1 MNQHQKPHRV
11 KFLRNAALAALVA
24 GGIWYYM
31 QPPAHKASANPQA
44 EILEIGIANA
54 ASYQISMWVLA
65 GSTSD
70 SVPGIAHVV
79 EHLKFK
85 ANDGSGFVAFNAIP
99 GSSSNAATTYD
110 STRYDLYVP
119 PEGVDKALETLSTI
133 VLPMKISEADLKLE
147 KTIVQQELLQR
158 SQSDPDTPFFQAFFA
173 KLYHDLPYEHSP
185 GGTQESVA
193 SVSLKNVLDFDA
205 AHYSGSKVFLS
216 ISGPELSAAHR
227 RTIER
232 VFPGSA
238 IARIS
243 VARNLT
249 MLRDDAE
256 LLQRPV
262 LLPPPTIPLLLAE
275 EISAEKI
282 SPRARSIKMSF
293 AKIISAPT
301 EWKSVVAAGIL
312 RSAVV
317 SRLPDGLHD
326 LISEERQL
334 VQSWS
339 FSVDRLFE
347 GVWQINF
354 SADVENGVDPKDVQ
368 LDLETYLTKLA
379 ETGLSPASFERLKA
393 RNFLVSEW
401 ENAGARANELA
412 DSSLHYGYDK
422 AISYMDSLRNAKIE
436 DVNALLKL
444 LQRPGRVGVALLKP
458 EGVLQ

>member
-1 MNQHQKPHRV
+1 MNQFSNSIFRAV
-11 KFLRNAALAALVA
+11 ILASLVA
-24 GGIWYYM
+24 GGIWYFM
-31 QPPAHKASANPQA
+31 QPPAHRVSANPNA
-44 EILEIGIANA
+44 EILEIGIASA
-54 ASYQISMWVLA
+54 ASYQISMWVPA

-85 ANDGSGFVAFNAIP
+85 ANDGRGFVAFDAIP
-99 GSSSNAATTYD
+99 GSSSNAATSYET
-110 STRYDLYVP
+110 TRYDLNVP
-119 PEGVDKALETLSTI
+119 PEGVEKAMETLSAI
-133 VLPMKISEADLKLE
+133 LLPMKITEADLKLE
-147 KTIVQQELLQR
+147 KAIVQQELLQR
-158 SQSDPDTPFFQAFFA
+158 SQSDPDTPFYQAFYS
-173 KLYHDLPYEHSP
+173 KLYHGLPYENPP
-185 GGTQESVA
+185 GGTQDSVA
-193 SVSLKNVLDFDA
+193 SVSLQNVLDFDA
-205 AHYSGSKVFLS
+205 VHYSGNKVFLS
-216 ISGPELSAAHR
+216 ISGPELTEAHH

-249 MLRDDAE
+249 MQRNDAE
-256 LLQRPV
+256 LLQRPL
-262 LLPPPTIPLLLAE
+262 LLPPPKIPLLFAE
-275 EISAEKI
+275 ELSVEKI

-293 AKIISAPT
+293 AKIVSAPT

-326 LISEERQL
+326 RISEEPRL

-354 SADVENGVDPKDVQ
+354 SADVENGVDPKLVR
-368 LDLETYLTKLA
+368 LALETYLAKLA

-401 ENAGARANELA
+401 ENAGAQANELA
-412 DSSLHYGYDK
+412 NSSLHYGYDK
-422 AISYMDSLRNAKIE
+422 AISYTENLRNAKVE
-436 DVNALLKL
+436 DVNELLL
-444 LQRPGRVGVALLKP
+444 FLQRPGRVGVALLKP
-458 EGVLQ
+458 EGALQ